1 MPAALKVITF
11 PQAPLKDA
19 AWEEVEKDK
28 LISGQPKRA
37 WKALYSSASE
47 EFHTGIYECT
57 PGSWKVSYYEDE
69 FCTLIEGR
77 LKMTSEQG
85 ETQEFQAPV
94 SFLIPAGYK
103 GTWEAVT
110 KLRKY
115 FVIYEK
121 AKA

>member
-1 MPAALKVITF
+1 MKVIAF
-11 PQAPLKDA
+11 PSAPLADA
-19 AWEEVEKDK
+19 SWEEVEKEK
-28 LISGQPKRA
+28 LISGAPKRA
-37 WKALYSSASE
+37 WKPLYSSTSE

-57 PGSWKVSYYEDE
+57 PGKWKVSYTEDE

-94 SFLIPAGYK
+94 SFVIPSGYK

-121 AKA
+121 AK

>member
-1 MPAALKVITF
+1 MKVIAF
-11 PQAPLKDA
+11 PSAPLADA
-19 AWEEVEKDK
+19 SWEEVEKEK
-28 LISGQPKRA
+28 LISGAPKRA
-37 WKALYSSASE
+37 WKPLYSSQSE

-57 PGSWKVSYYEDE
+57 PGKWKVSYTEDE
-69 FCTLIEGR
+69 FCTLIEGK

-85 ETQEFQAPV
+85 ESQEFQAPV
-94 SFLIPAGYK
+94 SFVIPSGYK

-121 AKA
+121 AK